1 MDLKGKLIVQTAIY
15 ISWCQKNYCKVS
27 ATAQLHAQS
36 LNVREGH
43 QSFWNTEYLGFK
55 YEETESWGNSVEEV
69 EDVTKDYQ
77 CKD

>member
-1 MDLKGKLIVQTAIY
+1 MTATI
-15 ISWCQKNYCKVS
+15 
-27 ATAQLHAQS
+27 QLHAWS
-36 LNVREGH
+36 LNAREGH

-55 YEETESWGNSVEEV
+55 YEETKSWENSVEEV